1 MAVPSLTP
9 DVLCWTPVSL
19 AALVGADGRQAA
31 RCLAAADLVRAAIE
45 ARPPGVGRRWA
56 ALTVGELSR
65 PARDGSPHGLYLLWL
80 GDDLLYLGGSAVLP
94 LHERLAQQ
102 LDGDPRGALNTVG
115 HAMVRHRRADSPR
128 AAVERLLAE
137 GRVSLVPLGAAN
149 TPDARRVVRLLL
161 LRLRAILAPLNLT
174 RPRRTGVGLAALD
187 PAEVVALDALED
199 RAVAAER
206 VVREIGAVEA
216 DTELLDPTDA
226 AGELLFVKVDRAWAN
241 ARSPDV
247 VLRWP
252 RPLGRD
258 RAEGVRLVAGVA
270 AGEVV
275 AAFRVAGL
283 AEGPDGALG
292 FRAERPLTPR
302 ECLDLERRLSGRQH
316 GWSIK
321 YLPA

>member
-1 MAVPSLTP
+1 MAAVIHGDEAGDRRGNSGGALGDHGSVPTAAAALPSLEQSCRQCHRCP
-9 DVLCWTPVSL
+9 L
-19 AALVGADGRQAA
+19 AEGRNQVVWARGNLHARLLLIGEAPGAEEDRLG
-31 RCLAAADLVRAAIE
+31 L
-45 ARPPGVGRRWA
+45 PFVGRS
-56 ALTVGELSR
+56 GQ
-65 PARDGSPHGLYLLWL
+65 LL
-80 GDDLLYLGGSAVLP
+80 
-94 LHERLAQQ
+94 
-102 LDGDPRGALNTVG
+102 
-115 HAMVRHRRADSPR
+115 
-128 AAVERLLAE
+128 ERLLAE
-137 GRVSLVPLGAAN
+137 GRVSLVPLGDAN
-149 TPDARRVVRLLL
+149 THDARRVVRLLL

-252 RPLGRD
+252 RPLARD

>member
-1 MAVPSLTP
+1 MALPSLSP

-19 AALVGADGRQAA
+19 AALLGADGRHAA
-31 RCLAAADLVRAAIE
+31 RCLATADLLRAAIA

-56 ALTVGELSR
+56 TLTVGELSR
-65 PARDGSPHGLYLLWL
+65 PARDGSPHGLYLVWL
-80 GDDLLYLGGSAVLP
+80 GDDLLYVGGSAVLP

-102 LDGDPRGALNTVG
+102 LDGDPRGLLNTVG
-115 HAMVRHRRADSPR
+115 HAMVRHRRADTPR
-128 AAVERLLAE
+128 AAVERLLAD
-137 GRVSLVPLGAAN
+137 GRVSLVPLGEADS
-149 TPDARRVVRLLL
+149 PDARRVVRLLL
-161 LRLRAILAPLNLT
+161 LRVRALLAPLNLV
-174 RPRRTGVGLAALD
+174 RPRRTGAGLAALD
-187 PAEVVALDALED
+187 PAEGSALDALEA
-199 RAVAAER
+199 RAAAAER
-206 VVREIGAVEA
+206 VVRELGAVEA
-216 DTELLDPTDA
+216 DTELLDPTDGP
-226 AGELLFVKVDRAWAN
+226 GELLFVKVDRAWAN

-258 RAEGVRLVAGVA
+258 RAAGVRLVAGVA

-275 AAFRVAGL
+275 AAYRVAGL
-283 AEGPDGALG
+283 AEGPDGAVG
-292 FRAERPLTPR
+292 FRPERPLTPR